1 VPSAA
6 RALRSPP
13 RISTN
18 EREADV
24 LHISGPRNA
33 ALFTPDW
40 GNVLSDGP
48 PGSARPFTD
57 VEAFE
62 LDHPAQS
69 DDELSQYTVLHSQ
82 DGWRASAAEPITHR
96 N

>member
-1 VPSAA
+1 
-6 RALRSPP
+6 
-13 RISTN
+13 
-18 EREADV
+18 
-24 LHISGPRNA
+24 
-33 ALFTPDW
+33 
-40 GNVLSDGP
+40 VLSDGP